1 MRSPSPVKASAPVT
15 PTTSRNWVAK
25 STASVASLLS
35 FRSPLKHSDNSP
47 KETTVVK
54 ETAVE
59 TTEITALPPVPDNS
73 PSPAPRRL
81 PSPSPD
87 RPVTPSPRPVIS
99 SPRLLSRASSPFPAI
114 WQDGT
119 PAKPLLEF
127 RGGAAWDSIPRN
139 RATLGLDLFWPCM
152 DDNDDDDMDCLSLSE
167 LEPLCQFRNLRSL
180 KLVGMMQS
188 YQPYIWQA
196 VWLNVNLIELELGMA
211 LEPEILSRTRYA
223 QWNLIQEGWTMD
235 QKNTGEPVY

>member
-1 MRSPSPVKASAPVT
+1 
-15 PTTSRNWVAK
+15 
-25 STASVASLLS
+25 
-35 FRSPLKHSDNSP
+35 
-47 KETTVVK
+47 
-54 ETAVE
+54 
-59 TTEITALPPVPDNS
+59 
-73 PSPAPRRL
+73 
-81 PSPSPD
+81 
-87 RPVTPSPRPVIS
+87 
-99 SPRLLSRASSPFPAI
+99 
-114 WQDGT
+114 
-119 PAKPLLEF
+119 
-127 RGGAAWDSIPRN
+127 
-139 RATLGLDLFWPCM
+139 M